1 MRVLKYR
8 KKVDTKKSKGGDHK
22 NPISEWKDKTY
33 EKKKKPAGSKR
44 DYTTASVKKRE
55 KRRRVK
61 KK

>member
-33 EKKKKPAGSKR
+33 EKKKSQQE
-44 DYTTASVKKRE
+44 VRE
-55 KRRRVK
+55 IIPPQV
-61 KK
+61 